1 MQYSQKYESPLG
13 LMTMISDGE
22 ALIGLGFEGKEYL
35 FSSLNQPT
43 DVAALPIFDATRHW
57 LDMYFKGEIPDFTP
71 KIKFFGSDFR
81 QQVWNDLLLMPYGTT
96 TTYGQLAQQA
106 AARMKKAK
114 MSAQAIGGAVGHN
127 PISIIVPCHR
137 VVGTN
142 GKLTGYASGL
152 WRKEKLLNLE
162 AKSLKLPF

>member
-137 VVGTN
+137 VVGT
-142 GKLTGYASGL
+142 K
-152 WRKEKLLNLE
+152 
-162 AKSLKLPF
+162 